1 MKQTFLLL
9 RKKIQTLY
17 VYKNISTKN
26 NKKPQTNKQKPNRTP
41 PPPKKN
47 PITHNKIQKNIS
59 TPL

>member
-41 PPPKKN
+41 PPPKKKT
-47 PITHNKIQKNIS
+47 PSHIIKFKKI
-59 TPL
+59 